1 MADRSDRVDAYVAGP
16 SLWSAYEHHEEVGST
31 NDLALQRVREG
42 GPAGLV
48 VVADRQTA
56 GRGRAGRAWE
66 DVAGGS
72 LLLSVATGVP
82 AAGVTLV
89 PLAVGLAVSD
99 AMRRH
104 GVRADLKW
112 PNDVVVDG
120 RKCAGILV
128 ESHDLGPDGPRCLVI
143 GVGVDVDWRGVE
155 RSGEAEGWTSVAEV
169 TGGDVDR
176 DAFTIDLLRALEAW
190 LLDVPDDPT
199 RLLAAYR
206 VRCTTLGQQVRV
218 RTVRAEAVGT
228 AVDVDGTGALVL
240 DTAEGRRTVVAGDV
254 ELLRPA

>member
-1 MADRSDRVDAYVAGP
+1 MDRVAAYVSGP
-16 SLWSAYEHHEEVGST
+16 SLWSGYEHHEEVGST
-31 NDLALQRVREG
+31 NDVALDLIRRG

-56 GRGRAGRAWE
+56 GRGRAGRSWH
-66 DVAGGS
+66 DVPGGS
-72 LLLSVATGVP
+72 LLVSVATGVP
-82 AAGVTLV
+82 ASGVSLV

-104 GVRADLKW
+104 GVRAELKW
-112 PNDVVVDG
+112 PNDVLVDD

-128 ESHDLGPDGPRCLVI
+128 ESHDLRPDGPRCLII
-143 GVGVDVDWRGVE
+143 GMGVDVDWRGVPRE
-155 RSGEAEGWTSVAEV
+155 GEMTGWTSMAEEV
-169 TGGDVDR
+169 GVDVDR
-176 DAFTIDLLRALEAW
+176 EGFLIDLLRALEAW
-190 LLDVPDDPT
+190 LLDVPNDPT

-228 AVDVDGTGALVL
+228 AVDLDSSGALIL
-240 DTAEGRRTVVAGDV
+240 DTAEGRRSVVAGDV
-254 ELLRPA
+254 ELMRPV

>member
-1 MADRSDRVDAYVAGP
+1 MADRSDRVARYMAGP
-16 SLWSAYEHHEEVGST
+16 SLWSSYEHHAEVVST
-31 NDLALQRVREG
+31 NDVALQRVGEG
-42 GPAGLV
+42 GRAGLV

-56 GRGRAGRAWE
+56 GRGRGGRVWQ
-66 DVAGGS
+66 DVPDGN
-72 LLLSVATGVP
+72 LLVSVATGFP
-82 AAGVTLV
+82 AAGTSLV

-104 GVRADLKW
+104 GVAAALKW
-112 PNDVVVDG
+112 PNDVVVAG

-128 ESHDLGPDGPRCLVI
+128 ESHDLRPQGPRCLII
-143 GVGVDVDWRGVE
+143 GIGVDVDWRGVD
-155 RSGEAEGWTSVAEV
+155 RIDDMAQWTSMAEV
-169 TGGDVDR
+169 TGADVDR
-176 DAFTIDLLRALEAW
+176 DGLLVDLLRALEAW

-228 AVDVDGTGALVL
+228 AVDLDDTGALLV
-240 DTAEGRRTVVAGDV
+240 DTRDGRRTVMAGDV
-254 ELLRPA
+254 ELLRRD